1 MFEIW
6 ANMWSL
12 PNCHFCAKSIKNSR
26 KQVKN
31 GSFSAIFWSKWR
43 DSNSRPPV
51 PETGALPTAL
61 HLEMVKI
68 MRFSVS
74 GQTCGQGTEIG
85 HFSGRC
91 TAKKVSVFKGFGR
104 FSKNKFWNRWFAPET
119 GALPTALH
127 LDLVIFMR
135 FSVSGQTC
143 GQTENLRTFKTSGKP
158 KKSVFSRDL
167 GVFQKINFKIGGLHP
182 KLARYQLR
190 YTSIWW
196 FLCDF
201 L

>member
-1 MFEIW
+1 
-6 ANMWSL
+6 MWSP

-61 HLEMVKI
+61 HLVLM
-68 MRFSVS
+68 
-74 GQTCGQGTEIG
+74 
-85 HFSGRC
+85 
-91 TAKKVSVFKGFGR
+91 
-104 FSKNKFWNRWFAPET
+104 
-119 GALPTALH
+119 
-127 LDLVIFMR
+127 IFMR

-143 GQTENLRTFKTSGKP
+143 GQTENLRTFKTSGVP

-167 GVFQKINFKIGGLHP
+167 GVFQNFRFEIGGLHP
-182 KLARYQLR
+182 NQALYQTEPRPDAYEDMKLFRRSGVPPVALK
-190 YTSIWW
+190 TSRAYCATI
-196 FLCDF
+196 L
-201 L
+201 